1 MAGIAMSAYGLKAE
15 VGWGGPG
22 GPLIAKRR
30 SCPRQKA
37 LEWPLLIYTHSRF
50 TFAESNGISGALT
63 MVMDR
68 PIEGLRRAVAVVA
81 FLNLAYFGVEFSVAL
96 AIGSVSLFADSIDF
110 LEDTALNLLI
120 LLALGWSARKRSVVG
135 MGLAAIL
142 LAPGIATIWMAWQ
155 KFNLP
160 VPPAP
165 LPLSLAGLG
174 ALAVNLCCAFL
185 LARFRSHGGS
195 LSRAAFLSA
204 RNDAYANI
212 AIIVAGLVTAATLSP
227 WPDLV
232 VGLSIFLINL
242 DAAREVF
249 VAARK
254 ENTAEKA

>member
-1 MAGIAMSAYGLKAE
+1 
-15 VGWGGPG
+15 
-22 GPLIAKRR
+22 
-30 SCPRQKA
+30 
-37 LEWPLLIYTHSRF
+37 
-50 TFAESNGISGALT
+50 
-63 MVMDR
+63 MVIDR
-68 PIEGLRRAVAVVA
+68 PAEGLRRAVAVVA

-96 AIGSVSLFADSIDF
+96 TIGSVSLFADSTDF

-120 LLALGWSARKRSVVG
+120 LLALGWSAHKRSVVG
-135 MGLAAIL
+135 MVLAAIL

-155 KFNLP
+155 KFSLP

-174 ALAVNLCCAFL
+174 ALAVNLFCAFL

-204 RNDAYANI
+204 RNDAFANI
-212 AIIVAGLVTAATLSP
+212 AIIVAGLVTAVTFSP

-249 VAARK
+249 VAARN
-254 ENTAEKA
+254 ENTAGRA